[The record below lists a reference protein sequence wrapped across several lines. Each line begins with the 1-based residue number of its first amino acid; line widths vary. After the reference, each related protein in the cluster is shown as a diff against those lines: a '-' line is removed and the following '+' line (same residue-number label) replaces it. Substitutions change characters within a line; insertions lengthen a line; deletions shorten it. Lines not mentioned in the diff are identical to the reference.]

1 MRLRA
6 LTPIAV
12 VLCSALLVA
21 GQSGTTAP
29 PPQDQ
34 RPTFR
39 TEANYVRV
47 DVYPT
52 AGGTPVM
59 DLRAEDFEV
68 FEDGVPQSIRAFEH
82 VVVRPAGPQ
91 STRIEPNTIGESRD
105 MARNARARVV
115 ILFLDVPH
123 VTMDGSWKVREP
135 LIRLIDQILGPD
147 DLVGVMTPNMAPT
160 DVVLSRKTDVIAGG
174 LRREWPWGER
184 FTLEKN
190 KTELEY
196 EACYPPTRAETE
208 AGKIV
213 SDMARE
219 MTERRRERATLD
231 ALDDLVLYMRDLR
244 DERKAIVT
252 VSEGWLLFR
261 TNQALTKLR
270 TDSATGVQDPIPGVD
285 PIGVGPDGRIT
296 TRSTKNAT
304 GNDYSLM
311 QCNADRMKLA
321 YLDDWVYFRQ
331 IMDDANRANA
341 TFYTVDPRGLAVFDT
356 PMGPDAPPPVHVDAD
371 LLRGRLDNLRILAN
385 NTDGIAVI
393 GNNDLDVGM
402 KRIADDLTSYYLLG
416 YYSTNAKQDGKFHAI
431 KVRVKRAGVDVRARR
446 GYRSATAEEV
456 ARAKTAAAPPVPESV
471 STIAAAIG
479 ALGRIRPEARLH
491 INAVPQ
497 TAAGWRAITHVWVAG
512 ELAGVSDAS
521 AGGTTAEIE
530 VKTPGTS
537 DTTTVTLVP
546 GQRGFLTDVILSKP
560 VEATT
565 IDVRVRLT
573 GATPGGERASDSITA
588 ELSPGLPRP
597 LLFRRGP
604 STGNRPQPAA
614 SFLFSRTER
623 VRLEI
628 PIAAAWTPG
637 AARLLDKMGQPLA
650 IPVTAGERT
659 DDHGQRWLTADVT
672 LAPLAPGDYAI
683 ELSAGTPDGEQ
694 RIVTAIRVVR

>member
-1 MRLRA
+1 MRLRV

-12 VLCSALLVA
+12 SLWSALLVA
-21 GQSGTTAP
+21 GQSATTAP

-68 FEDGVPQSIRAFEH
+68 LEDGVPQSISAFEH
-82 VVVRPAGPQ
+82 VVVRAGGPP
-91 STRIEPNTIGESRD
+91 SARVEPNTIAESRD
-105 MARNARARVV
+105 MARNARARIV

-123 VTMDGSWKVREP
+123 VTMGGSWQIREP
-135 LIRLIDQILGPD
+135 LIRLLDRTLGPD
-147 DLVGVMTPNMAPT
+147 DLVGVMTPSMAPT

-196 EACYPPTRAETE
+196 EACYPPTRAETQV
-208 AGKIV
+208 GKTV

-219 MTERRRERATLD
+219 MTDRRRERATLD
-231 ALDDLVLYMRDLR
+231 ALDELVLYLRDLR

-261 TNQALTKLR
+261 TNQALTKIR
-270 TDSATGVQDPIPGVD
+270 IIDPTTGEQDPIPGVD
-285 PIGVGPDGRIT
+285 PISVGPDGRIT
-296 TRSTKNAT
+296 TRNTKNAT

-311 QCNADRMKLA
+311 QCAADRMKLA
-321 YLDDWVYFRQ
+321 YLDNWVYFRQ

-356 PMGPDAPPPVHVDAD
+356 PIGPDAPPPVTVDAN
-371 LLRGRLDNLRILAN
+371 LLRGRLDTLRILAN

-393 GNNDLDVGM
+393 GNNDLDAGM

-431 KVRVKRAGVDVRARR
+431 KVRVKRPGVEVRARR
-446 GYRSATAEEV
+446 GYRSATAEEI
-456 ARAKTAAAPPVPESV
+456 ARSKTAAAAPVPESV

-479 ALGRIRPEARLH
+479 ALSRIRPEARLH

-497 TAAGWRAITHVWVAG
+497 TAAGSRAIAHVWVAG

-521 AGGTTAEIE
+521 ASGTTAEVE
-530 VKTPGTS
+530 VKTQSTS

-546 GQRGFLTDVILSKP
+546 GQRGFLTDVTLAKP
-560 VEATT
+560 VEATA

-573 GATPGGERASDSITA
+573 GATAGGERASDSVTA

-637 AARLLDKMGQPLA
+637 MARLLGKTGQPLA
-650 IPVTAGERT
+650 IPVTTGERT
-659 DDHGQRWLTADVT
+659 DDRGQRWLTADVT
-672 LAPLAPGDYAI
+672 LAPLAPGI
-683 ELSAGTPDGEQ
+683 TPSSCRRPHRMASSGS
-694 RIVTAIRVVR
+694 